1 MIKLAIFGSILALAG
16 CASNDYQKYS
26 ETQVTI
32 ARYKAEADKARYQ
45 VLAEV
50 VKKGDPTAS
59 VAAIMSM
66 QMGGMGGAQEQRI
79 DAPKNASDD
88 AFKWASL
95 LLPTVVQGFGIM
107 ENAKVATTQSNNAAA
122 VSMNTNGTFASIANT
137 GSNNQAS
144 MAANSNAGFVNIAG
158 SATTALTSVAN
169 SSNTSLANMG
179 NSSNTAL
186 SNLAVSSN
194 NSLTSMAATNSTT
207 LVGAMASQAN
217 AYNTVLNMDLSTLN
231 NAVSKLTTAPVVI
244 NNGVLLH

>member
-1 MIKLAIFGSILALAG
+1 MIKLAIFVSILALAG

-32 ARYKAEADKARYQ
+32 ARYKAEAEKARYQ

-50 VKKGDPTAS
+50 VKKGDSTAS

-66 QMGGMGGAQEQRI
+66 QMGGLGSAQEQKI

-137 GSNNQAS
+137 GSNNQAA
-144 MAANSNAGFVNIAG
+144 MASNSNAGIVSVAG
-158 SATTALTSVAN
+158 GATTALTSMA
-169 SSNTSLANMG
+169 SN
-179 NSSNTAL
+179 SNTAL
-186 SNLAVSSN
+186 TN
-194 NSLTSMAATNSTT
+194 MAATNATNVSTA
-207 LVGAMASQAN
+207 LNNQSAM
-217 AYNTVLNMDLSTLN
+217 YNGLLSNDLTTLN
-231 NAVSKLTTAPVVI
+231 NAVNKLTLAPVVI
-244 NNGVLLH
+244 TNGVIQH

>member
-1 MIKLAIFGSILALAG
+1 MKTVIAIAVIAALSG

-32 ARYKAEADKARYQ
+32 ARYKAEAEKARYQ

-66 QMGGMGGAQEQRI
+66 QMGMGGAQEQRI

-144 MAANSNAGFVNIAG
+144 MASNANAGFVSIAG
-158 SATTALTSVAN
+158 SATSALTNVAN
-169 SSNTSLANMG
+169 SSNTSLANLG

-217 AYNTVLNMDLSTLN
+217 AYNTVLGMDLTTLN
-231 NAVSKLTTAPVVI
+231 TAVSKLTSAPVVI